1 MRTRCLSLGLVLALA
16 SGALADLSDIS
27 EVIFRIE
34 ATNASGTGVLEFTRD
49 QLVYNPSTS
58 TYIWNT
64 ATQFIYDEFFTPIAT
79 LQNANMAL
87 QLDSTK
93 KIAGAFAV
101 QSGSSDTIFTIT
113 MPQLTFATL
122 ATPSAA
128 AGLAI
133 NVTDTNNNGVA
144 MQALPS
150 AGGILIT
157 HYNGLVPTGTLFEE
171 VLPGVT
177 TPTGSTSTLSFV
189 PYSPLLFAVSD
200 MNSQDR
206 KSVV

>member
-64 ATQFIYDEFFTPIAT
+64 ATQFIYDQFFTPIAT

-122 ATPSAA
+122 VTPAA

-133 NVTDTNNNGVA
+133 TDRYEQQRRCHAG
-144 MQALPS
+144 PS
-150 AGGILIT
+150 LGGRYPYYPLQRSAPP
-157 HYNGLVPTGTLFEE
+157 VPFLRRCCR
-171 VLPGVT
+171 
-177 TPTGSTSTLSFV
+177 
-189 PYSPLLFAVSD
+189 A
-200 MNSQDR
+200 
-206 KSVV
+206 